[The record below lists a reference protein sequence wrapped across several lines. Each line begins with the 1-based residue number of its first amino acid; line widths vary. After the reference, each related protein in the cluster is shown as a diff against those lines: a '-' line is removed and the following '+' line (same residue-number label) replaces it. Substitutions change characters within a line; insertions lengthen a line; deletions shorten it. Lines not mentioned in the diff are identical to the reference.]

1 MEAGS
6 HVSARQFR
14 SEDGGVAGGGNG
26 SGQDASS
33 RPPNQLAVGAAGF
46 GAWLYG
52 ATMGGGEA
60 KRDSGRSQASED
72 ADWEVVQDAAHA
84 GGDYDDEVST
94 GLGLVVRSAG
104 EWAHWSYHG
113 AAIGVEKA
121 LDGIRGVWHF
131 KRLKAERQEALSL
144 ASRQQWSLMDL
155 EHQRRREREVAAEAE
170 AARASQ
176 LQAQVRCTLPGS
188 VVSHVLHQ
196 QLAAPLWRKV
206 AAPGFDCLWMAGR
219 VHADGASGRNSRS

>member
-1 MEAGS
+1 MASEAP
-6 HVSARQFR
+6 VSARQFR
-14 SEDGGVAGGGNG
+14 SEEGSFAGGGQNG
-26 SGQDASS
+26 AGGHQTQ
-33 RPPNQLAVGAAGF
+33 PGPLTGAAGF
-46 GAWLYG
+46 GAWLLS
-52 ATMGGGEA
+52 AAMGGGEA

-72 ADWEVVQDAAHA
+72 ADWEVVQDAANC
-84 GGDYDDEVST
+84 GGDDDEVST
-94 GLGLVVRSAG
+94 GGLGLAVRSAG

-121 LDGIRGVWHF
+121 IDGLRGVWHF

-176 LQAQVRCTLPGS
+176 LKTQVCCI
-188 VVSHVLHQ
+188 LH
-196 QLAAPLWRKV
+196 A
-206 AAPGFDCLWMAGR
+206 
-219 VHADGASGRNSRS
+219 